1 MFQSLSGFQVRC
13 NLPPEPD
20 PNWPLSGFNPY
31 RVFKFAATQQQAK
44 PSGSE
49 SEVSIPIGFS
59 SSLQL
64 QTRKARCSFHRT
76 VSIPIGFSSS
86 LQLNDFTI
94 SDLMMN
100 WFQSLSGFQVRCN
113 TDRPHLSPTSSVV
126 FQSLSGFQVRC
137 NGGGSGGFPDRVAG
151 VSIPIGFS
159 SSLQHAVLPAG
170 CFSDGRFQSLSGFQ
184 VRCNGPPHSKLVTSG
199 YKFQSLSG
207 FQVRCNGSAMSHS
220 PRSSVCFNP
229 YRVFKFAATC
239 GQRREGYRCS
249 HVSIPIGFS
258 SSLQQKAEL
267 GRSQLETGFNPYRV
281 FKFAATTYD
290 YGRGSG
296 YRDVSIPIGFSSSL
310 QRDVVRRMF
319 PDDGV
324 SIPIGFSSSLQRPE
338 LRDCGF
344 Q

>member
-184 VRCNGPPHSKLVTSG
+184 VRCNGIDDLLSNVGRAVSIPIGFSS
-199 YKFQSLSG
+199 SLQLNSDPA
-207 FQVRCNGSAMSHS
+207 QRVDH
-220 PRSSVCFNP
+220 RSFNP
-229 YRVFKFAATC
+229 YRVFKFAAT
-239 GQRREGYRCS
+239 
-249 HVSIPIGFS
+249 VDI
-258 SSLQQKAEL
+258 
-267 GRSQLETGFNPYRV
+267 
-281 FKFAATTYD
+281 
-290 YGRGSG
+290 
-296 YRDVSIPIGFSSSL
+296 
-310 QRDVVRRMF
+310 
-319 PDDGV
+319 
-324 SIPIGFSSSLQRPE
+324 
-338 LRDCGF
+338 
-344 Q
+344 